1 MVDYIKMTEQA
12 SELLKAPQPADE
24 TPSSLDDK
32 LKKEALDL
40 AAAQQ
45 RKEEQ
50 PRQKKGMGCIAKGC
64 LVVLILNALFA
75 ALCIALGLKEY
86 NKSDDAEQEPA
97 ATATP

>member
-50 PRQKKGMGCIAKGC
+50 PSQPRCDILFHGAT
-64 LVVLILNALFA
+64 LLSFLIKHHGFVQNV
-75 ALCIALGLKEY
+75 
-86 NKSDDAEQEPA
+86 AEL
-97 ATATP
+97 